1 MNMTRRRTIAG
12 LAALPAM
19 PLASALAQTLPGGS
33 SRLAAF
39 RSLSAR
45 LTGFD
50 VDRIDPSRAGGIV
63 EALVVAGDGPALDR
77 LLAGDSEEGG
87 LAKRIVQAWYLGELP
102 GPGWP
107 ASRRFQEALVW
118 QALDFAHPPGLCAQT
133 PEAWHQ
139 PPVKSGA

>member
-1 MNMTRRRTIAG
+1 MDMTRRRTIAG

-19 PLASALAQTLPGGS
+19 PLASALAQTLPGS
-33 SRLAAF
+33 PRLAAF

-63 EALVVAGDGPALDR
+63 EALVAAGDGPALDR
-77 LLAGDSEEGG
+77 LLAGDSEGR
-87 LAKRIVQAWYLGELP
+87 LAKRIAQAWYLGELP